1 MTDTMTQTLHSQLDL
16 TLMSPELSVA
26 LAKSSVLLSS
36 LLILGPGHPSHRPW
50 THGCQLPQKEPSALP
65 LPPAVYYVLK
75 PEPGLILGLLQP
87 RLPSLCHQD
96 RIGMQ
101 IAQVRTNY
109 SLIDFQQVSQPLFSS
124 RPPEEGVEPA

>member
-16 TLMSPELSVA
+16 PLMSPELSVA

-65 LPPAVYYVLK
+65 LPPALYYVLK
-75 PEPGLILGLLQP
+75 PEPRAWAHSGLAAAPPPVIMSSGQNRHADRSSQDQLL
-87 RLPSLCHQD
+87 SD
-96 RIGMQ
+96 R
-101 IAQVRTNY
+101 
-109 SLIDFQQVSQPLFSS
+109 F
-124 RPPEEGVEPA
+124 PAGKSAIVLLKTS